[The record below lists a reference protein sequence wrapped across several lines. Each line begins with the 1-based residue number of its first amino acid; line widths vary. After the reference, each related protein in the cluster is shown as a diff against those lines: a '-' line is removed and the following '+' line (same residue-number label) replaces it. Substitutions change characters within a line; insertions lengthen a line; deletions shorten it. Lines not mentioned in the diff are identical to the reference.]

1 MDSTHSAF
9 QEGATTHEGARE
21 WENVEYD
28 RTSGVVMSNGGVD
41 VTGHAKELCVNKLG
55 HTMVTPPEG
64 GTSRGRFRELFGRH
78 RLKTVTYCAVFWSL
92 GMGVAFLGPTLLDLE
107 CRISSVFS
115 SMSWVFFSQSLF
127 TLIGSAC
134 GGFMVQ
140 SDCFVKFFDH
150 FLPDFPRITEKE
162 REAKTNSLGLHL
174 VLLGSVVMFAVT
186 LTVVP
191 ECSVLGALITTLA
204 VMGFFMGTIDTVANI
219 SMLQLYGRDV
229 APFLQALHFSYGL
242 GAFLSPI
249 VTKPFLLNEDCNG
262 LVLNSSVAHRLLDV
276 RLVNITQEAQ
286 AELHHAQNNSEIQY
300 AFWIMALMQLP
311 VVVLLAVLVYYD
323 YFPVSGDAVVVE
335 TLPETFE
342 LKTQNITEPL
352 AASRSIMPDLRDEED
367 RPQVTAR
374 QMALVTAC
382 AAGLLFIYDGLQA
395 AYGGYIYSYAVKSV
409 ADMAQNEAAVLNA
422 CFWGTFAFGRL
433 ISIGIAT
440 RITPQWMMLANMTG
454 CFVAMVLMLSMPHDH
469 AMLYV
474 GTGLFG
480 TFLSSVFPTTVSM
493 TETYIHVTSQIT
505 SVLVMS
511 AALGEMVFPVIIGH
525 EFDSSGPK
533 VLLISGVVMTLLSF
547 VLYFALFIVADGI
560 TRVSSERSLTERF
573 KALLKGKTV
582 SDEGIGLMTHNVK
595 HYNRMRSHPSDIS
608 LNEETSLST
617 APVANL

>member
-1 MDSTHSAF
+1 M
-9 QEGATTHEGARE
+9 
-21 WENVEYD
+21 
-28 RTSGVVMSNGGVD
+28 
-41 VTGHAKELCVNKLG
+41 
-55 HTMVTPPEG
+55 
-64 GTSRGRFRELFGRH
+64 
-78 RLKTVTYCAVFWSL
+78 
-92 GMGVAFLGPTLLDLE
+92 
-107 CRISSVFS
+107 
-115 SMSWVFFSQSLF
+115 
-127 TLIGSAC
+127 
-134 GGFMVQ
+134 
-140 SDCFVKFFDH
+140 
-150 FLPDFPRITEKE
+150 PDFPRITEKE

-229 APFLQALHFSYGL
+229 APFLQVIEANNEIRTALHFSYGL

-382 AAGLLFIYDGLQA
+382 AAGLLFIYDGLQHDDKCNSSLIQHVLIQA

-440 RITPQWMMLANMTG
+440 RITPQWMMLANM
-454 CFVAMVLMLSMPHDH
+454 VRKLHH
-469 AMLYV
+469 
-474 GTGLFG
+474 
-480 TFLSSVFPTTVSM
+480 
-493 TETYIHVTSQIT
+493 
-505 SVLVMS
+505 S
-511 AALGEMVFPVIIGH
+511 AVDDAANM

>member
-140 SDCFVKFFDH
+140 
-150 FLPDFPRITEKE
+150 
-162 REAKTNSLGLHL
+162 SLGLHL